1 MKIYLIFTIK
11 YSAKYICLCIDIQF
25 MDCTVCEVALDGVST
40 NQERLQSTF
49 EHRIINAQPTLV
61 VMFLCAFYCLIEI
74 KNHNN

>member
-61 VMFLCAFYCLIEI
+61 DVFVCILLPD
-74 KNHNN
+74 